1 MHIKHE
7 ANTNNLRIRFM
18 RSFAGPKRKG
28 VRAGEVA
35 YRESFVSKKAHFQYW
50 AVEMYHSGEWS
61 APGQPHHH
69 HNHSV
74 NIDKYSFSPEP
85 IKGTAFQN
93 NLPITIDKKW
103 PITIFTQGFRK

>member
-1 MHIKHE
+1 MHIEHE
-7 ANTNNLRIRFM
+7 TNTNNLRNRFM

-69 HNHSV
+69 QTIQSILT
-74 NIDKYSFSPEP
+74 NIPSHQNRL
-85 IKGTAFQN
+85 KGQH
-93 NLPITIDKKW
+93 
-103 PITIFTQGFRK
+103 FRIIY